1 MDNVK
6 EGGRIKSFKKG
17 GSEGEKMNSSGEI
30 ASHVVKLP
38 TFLFLF
44 KTLSF
49 SNVNLVLLE
58 EISGMMKI
66 TPPRAA
72 PDFPF
77 ITCYCIPGKFRRFN
91 SRNHSHMLCV

>member
-1 MDNVK
+1 MGKNEHFCGD
-6 EGGRIKSFKKG
+6 SFTYCQ
-17 GSEGEKMNSSGEI
+17 I
-30 ASHVVKLP
+30 THVS
-38 TFLFLF
+38 FFIF
-44 KTLSF
+44 QTLSF
-49 SNVNLVLLE
+49 SNVKLVLLE

-77 ITCYCIPGKFRRFN
+77 VTCHCIPRKFRLFN